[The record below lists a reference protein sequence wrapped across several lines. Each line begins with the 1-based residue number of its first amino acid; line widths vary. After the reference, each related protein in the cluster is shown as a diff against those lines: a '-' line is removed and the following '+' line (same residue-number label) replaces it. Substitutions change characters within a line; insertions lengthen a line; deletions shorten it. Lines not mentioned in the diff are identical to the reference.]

1 MTSRDEAWS
10 ALQRIEEHGE
20 FATTVLRDGA
30 ADGTADEREDK
41 FVRTIV
47 LGVLRWRSLLDA
59 LIETLSERAIKKL
72 DQRVV
77 QILRIGIF
85 QLLEMNAPPYAV
97 LSETVDLANRHAKRA
112 KGFVNAVLRKASSTD
127 LRSLIPAGTGIRE
140 AAVRFAHPPWMLQR
154 WRKFYGEARM
164 LAIAEANQRHSFPD
178 LLINTQRWSVDAA
191 ATELNRRGVAVERS
205 MLTERA
211 LKLSGS
217 TRELADLIEGGFM
230 YAMDEGSIAVASLV
244 PSNGATVL
252 DLAAAPGGK
261 SLVMSLDGRSVVS
274 HDLSLPRLLAL
285 KRTAERFGLPVRI
298 VTGNGELPPFVDQS
312 FDVVLLDAPC
322 SATGTLRK
330 SPEIKWRLTETMLA
344 PLASL
349 QRHLLARALDLTR
362 SECIYST
369 CSLEPE
375 ENEEIVGAV
384 LSTRSDFDRAD
395 ISENADAG
403 VRAWIGNGVLH
414 LTPESGADG
423 FTAIRLR
430 RRV

>member
-1 MTSRDEAWS
+1 MTSRDEAW
-10 ALQRIEEHGE
+10 ALLQRIEEKGE

-30 ADGTADEREDK
+30 GDGQEDR

-59 LIETLSERAIKKL
+59 LIESLAERPIKKI

-85 QLLEMNAPPYAV
+85 QLLEMNAPAYAAI
-97 LSETVDLANRHAKRA
+97 SETVELAGRQARRA
-112 KGFVNAVLRKASSTD
+112 KGFVNAVLRKASTTD
-127 LRSLIPAGTGIRE
+127 LRSLIPPGNGIRE
-140 AAVRFAHPPWMLQR
+140 VAVRLAHPPWMLQR
-154 WRKFYGEARM
+154 WRKEFGEARM
-164 LAIAEANQRHSFPD
+164 LAIAQANQRHSFPD
-178 LLINTQRWSVDAA
+178 LLVNTQRWTVDAA
-191 ATELNRRGVAVERS
+191 AAELTEKGVAFERS
-205 MLTERA
+205 ELSARA

-217 TRELADLIEGGFM
+217 TRELADLIEGGFI
-230 YAMDEGSIAVASLV
+230 YPMDEGSMAVASLV
-244 PSNGATVL
+244 PSNADTVL

-261 SLVMSLDGRSVVS
+261 SLAMALDGRRVIS
-274 HDLSLPRLLAL
+274 HDLSLSRLLPL
-285 KRTAERFGLPVRI
+285 KRTAQRFGLPVQI
-298 VTGNGELPPFVDQS
+298 ATGNGELPPFVDRS

-330 SPEIKWRLTETMLA
+330 SPEIKWRLTESMLPA
-344 PLASL
+344 FAEL
-349 QRHLLARALDLTR
+349 QRRLLARALDLTR

-375 ENEEIVGAV
+375 ENQHVVDAV
-384 LSTRSDFDRAD
+384 LSTRTDFERAD
-395 ISENADAG
+395 IAENASG
-403 VRAWIGNGVLH
+403 NVRAWIEDGILH

-430 RRV
+430 RRA